1 MNLWWAAPFSKLS
14 EMYVTALH
22 EAYKLAT
29 KVNDIGLL
37 LMASVYL
44 KGTSMVNFSRM
55 TKSSAVAMPQWAHN
69 LSIVAVEGTHEIVL
83 NLESQE
89 QK

>member
-1 MNLWWAAPFSKLS
+1 MNLWWAAPFPTLS
-14 EMYVTALH
+14 ETYVTALQ
-22 EAYKLAT
+22 ETYKLPT

-44 KGTSMVNFSRM
+44 NGTSMVNFSRM
-55 TKSSAVAMPQWAHN
+55 TKSSAVALPRWARN
-69 LSIVAVEGTHEIVL
+69 LSVVTVEGTLRTAL

>member
-1 MNLWWAAPFSKLS
+1 
-14 EMYVTALH
+14 MYVAALQ
-22 EAYKLAT
+22 EAYKLPT
-29 KVNDIGLL
+29 KVSGIGLL

-55 TKSSAVAMPQWAHN
+55 TKSSAVALPRWAHN
-69 LSIVAVEGTHEIVL
+69 LSIVAVEGTHKTAL